1 MDETLAK
8 TLKLPF
14 DVESNFGVRVANGQV
29 IRTLGECKEM
39 KFKMQGLHLKLTF
52 NLLELGGCGIV
63 LGTQWLS
70 TLGVISWDFKNL
82 VMGFMHE
89 GKQVWLQGLKEKPN
103 LIQGSKDFK
112 GKATMKGLVLQIMP
126 CELDTIQ
133 EEICAP
139 IQELVEEFP
148 QVFEEPEGLPPKRN
162 HEHQIL
168 LKQGVPPHC
177 QRPYRYLHYQK
188 TKIEKIVQ
196 DLLDSGCV
204 RPSQSPFASPVLLVR
219 KADGSWRMCVDYR
232 GLNKETVKDKF
243 PIPVVDELLDELQG
257 AVVFSKLD
265 LRSGYHQ
272 IRMRE
277 EDIEKTAFKTHEG
290 HYEYLVM
297 PFGLTNAPS
306 TFQALMNEVFR
317 PYLRKFVLVFF
328 DDILVY
334 SKGLE
339 EHTAHLKTVLQILA
353 LHQLY
358 AKMSKCVF
366 ATSEVEYLG
375 HIISGEGVKTDP
387 KKIAAMVDWP
397 IPKSLKV
404 LRGFLGLTGYYR
416 KFIKGYGQIASPL
429 TSLLKKDAFLWSDKA
444 EKAFEELKAAMSQP
458 PVLAL
463 PDFSKTFVIECD
475 ASGFGIG
482 AVFIQ
487 DGRPLPYYSQALK
500 GKNLFLS
507 TYEKELLALVLSVK
521 KWRPYL
527 FATIFT
533 IKTDQQS
540 LKHILEQRVDIPM
553 QQKWI
558 SKLLGYHFVVEY
570 KQGKENKVADALS
583 RKEDTDLKTKVEKE
597 TAYLQ
602 AQTRGHLC
610 AISFPSPTWLDDL
623 RASYEEDEELK
634 ILVSRLQASGEG
646 EGHYTLN
653 QGLLLYKDRFCIGK
667 ESGMKIKV
675 LALIHDS
682 PLGGHSGY
690 LKSFHKAKKDW
701 FWHGMKKDIKAYIR
715 GCDTCQRLKYETSKP
730 ARLLQPLAIP
740 PRSWHSISMDFVEGL
755 LTSRKQN
762 MILVIVDRFTKY
774 VHFISLFHPYTASKV
789 AALFLQHVF
798 KLHGLPSS
806 IVSDRDTVSTSLFWE
821 KLFRRQ

>member
-1 MDETLAK
+1 
-8 TLKLPF
+8 
-14 DVESNFGVRVANGQV
+14 
-29 IRTLGECKEM
+29 
-39 KFKMQGLHLKLTF
+39 
-52 NLLELGGCGIV
+52 
-63 LGTQWLS
+63 
-70 TLGVISWDFKNL
+70 
-82 VMGFMHE
+82 
-89 GKQVWLQGLKEKPN
+89 
-103 LIQGSKDFK
+103 
-112 GKATMKGLVLQIMP
+112 
-126 CELDTIQ
+126 
-133 EEICAP
+133 
-139 IQELVEEFP
+139 
-148 QVFEEPEGLPPKRN
+148 
-162 HEHQIL
+162 
-168 LKQGVPPHC
+168 
-177 QRPYRYLHYQK
+177 
-188 TKIEKIVQ
+188 
-196 DLLDSGCV
+196 
-204 RPSQSPFASPVLLVR
+204 
-219 KADGSWRMCVDYR
+219 MCVDYR
-232 GLNKETVKDKF
+232 GLNKKTVKDKF

-272 IRMRE
+272 IKMRE

-306 TFQALMNEVFR
+306 TFQALMNEVFK
-317 PYLRKFVLVFF
+317 PHLRKFVLVFF

-339 EHTAHLKTVLQILA
+339 EHTIHLKTVLQILA

-358 AKMSKCVF
+358 AKMSKCMF

-404 LRGFLGLTGYYR
+404 LRGFLGLISYYR

-429 TSLLKKDAFLWSDKA
+429 TSLLKKDAFLWNDKA
-444 EKAFEELKAAMSQP
+444 KKAFEELKVVMSQP

-475 ASGFGIG
+475 ASGFGMG
-482 AVFIQ
+482 PVLMQ
-487 DGRPLPYYSQALK
+487 DGRPLAYYSQALK

-507 TYEKELLALVLSVK
+507 TYEELLALVLSVK
-521 KWRPYL
+521 KWKPYL

-540 LKHILEQRVDIPM
+540 LKHILEQRVDTPM

-558 SKLLGYHFVVEY
+558 FKLLGYHFVVEY

-583 RKEDTDLKTKVEKE
+583 RKEDTDLKTEVEKE

-602 AQTRGHLC
+602 AQTRGHLY

-634 ILVSRLQASGEG
+634 SLVSRLQASGEG

-682 PLGGHSGY
+682 LLGGHSGY
-690 LKSFHKAKKDW
+690 LKSLHRAKKDW

-715 GCDTCQRLKYETSKP
+715 GCDTCQKLKHETSKP
-730 ARLLQPLAIP
+730 AGLLQPLVIP
-740 PRSWHSISMDFVEGL
+740 PRLWHSISMNFVEGL
-755 LTSRKQN
+755 LTSSKQN
-762 MILVIVDRFTKY
+762 VILVIMDRFTKY
-774 VHFISLFHPYTASKV
+774 VHFISLSHPYTASKV

-806 IVSDRDTVSTSLFWE
+806 IVSDRDTVFTLLFW
-821 KLFRRQ
+821 